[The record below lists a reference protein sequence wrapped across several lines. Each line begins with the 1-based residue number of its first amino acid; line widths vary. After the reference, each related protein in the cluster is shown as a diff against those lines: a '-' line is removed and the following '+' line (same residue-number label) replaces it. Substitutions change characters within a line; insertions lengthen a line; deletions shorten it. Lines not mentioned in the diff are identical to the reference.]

1 MNKAKYI
8 KPTVQVYEIEEEQF
22 LLAGSNE
29 QGVNVSSSSATEE
42 QRSRGVGSWDNEW
55 WNNE

>member
-22 LLAGSNE
+22 LLEGSA

-42 QRSRGVGSWDNEW
+42 QRSRNAGSWDNEW